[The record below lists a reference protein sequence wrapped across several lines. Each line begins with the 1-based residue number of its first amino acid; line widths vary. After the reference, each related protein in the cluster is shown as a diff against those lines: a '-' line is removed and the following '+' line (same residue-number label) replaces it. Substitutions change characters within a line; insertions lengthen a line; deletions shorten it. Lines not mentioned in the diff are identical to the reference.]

1 MIYPINFENKIGFDK
16 IRALLSNTCLST
28 LGKDVVD
35 SCSFSID
42 FEYIKQNLS
51 RTHEMMKV
59 LAVEE
64 DFPECYLIDTRKGL
78 SSIRIDGRWLDEQT
92 LFDLKRSLETIINL
106 VRFFCKEEEFENANY
121 PYLFKMSE
129 EIPTFPEIV
138 KIINRILDT
147 SGKLKDNASPELAK
161 IRREISRET
170 ASISKTL
177 QAILRSAQSEGIVEK
192 DVNPSIRDGR
202 LVIPISPMHKRKL
215 KGIVHDESATGKTV
229 YIEPV
234 QIVEANNRVRELEND
249 EKREIIKILKNISSE
264 IRPYISEIDISYSF
278 LGEIDFLRA
287 KSLFANEIDGISPLL
302 INEQIIDWAQAKH
315 PLLYLSH
322 VKQGKSIVPLDIL
335 LNIENRILLISGP
348 NAGGKSVCLKTVG
361 LLQYMVQCGIPI
373 PLAENSKVGIFD
385 NIFIDIG
392 DEQSIEDDLSTYSSH
407 LTNMK
412 FFVKNADNKTLI
424 LIDEFGGG
432 TEPQIGGA
440 IAEALLHQF
449 NEKSLFGV
457 ITTHYQNLKHFANA
471 NEGIINGAML
481 YDRHLM
487 QPLYALSIGNPG
499 SSFAIEIARK
509 IGLPE
514 EVIEYATDVVGNDY
528 VNMDKYLQDIVRD
541 KRYWETKRQNIRKD
555 EKKLEEL
562 VADYESNL
570 ENANKERKQI
580 LKDAKSEAE
589 KLLFDVNAKIEN
601 TIRTIKES
609 QADKEKTKQAR
620 LELNEIK
627 EKIKEKVH
635 DKDITAHKLTKKKQQ
650 PNLNELDLIE
660 IGSMVRI
667 KGQSAVGEV
676 IEINRK
682 NVVVVFGVIRT
693 NAKIDNLERVS
704 KNQIKKETKTS
715 FISSISNDDIR
726 DKKLNFKQDLDLRGF
741 RGDEALQAVMYF
753 IDDAILIGM
762 HRVRILHGTGTGILR
777 KLIREYLHSNP
788 AISEYK
794 DEHVDFGGAGITVVD
809 LN

>member
-1 MIYPINFENKIGFDK
+1 MIYPNNFENKIGFDK
-16 IRALLSNTCLST
+16 IRAILSNMCLSS
-28 LGKDVVD
+28 LGKEIVE
-35 SCSFSID
+35 SCSFSKD
-42 FEYIKQNLS
+42 FEYIKLNLS
-51 RTHEMMKV
+51 RTHEMIRV
-59 LAVEE
+59 LEVEE
-64 DFPECYLIDTRKGL
+64 NFPECYLLDTKKEL
-78 SSIRIDGRWLDEQT
+78 SSIRIDGRWLDEET

-106 VRFFCKEEEFENANY
+106 VRFFCKEDEMENADY
-121 PYLFKMSE
+121 PHLFTMSE

-138 KIINRILDT
+138 KIINRILDPT
-147 SGKLKDNASPELAK
+147 GKLKDNASPELAK

-177 QAILRSAQSEGIVEK
+177 QAILRNAQSEGIVEK
-192 DVNPSIRDGR
+192 DANPSMRDGR
-202 LVIPISPMHKRKL
+202 LVIPIAPMHKRKL
-215 KGIVHDESATGKTV
+215 KGIVHDESATGKTI

-264 IRPYISEIDISYSF
+264 IRPHIKEIIFSYDF

-287 KSLFANEIDGISPLL
+287 KSLFASEISGIAPILV
-302 INEQIIDWAQAKH
+302 NEQVIDWAQAKH

-322 VKQGKSIVPLDIL
+322 KKQGKTIVPLDIL
-335 LNIENRILLISGP
+335 LDIENRILLISGP

-385 NIFIDIG
+385 NVFIDIG

-412 FFVKNADNKTLI
+412 FFAKNADNKTLI

-449 NEKSLFGV
+449 NEKNLFGV

-471 NEGIINGAML
+471 NTGIINGAML

-514 EVIEYATDVVGNDY
+514 EVIQYATDVVGTDY

-541 KRYWETKRQNIRKD
+541 RRYWETKRQNIRKN
-555 EKKLEEL
+555 EKKLEDL
-562 VADYESNL
+562 VANYESNI
-570 ENANKERKQI
+570 ENVNKERKQI
-580 LKDAKSEAE
+580 IKDAKVEAD
-589 KLLFDVNAKIEN
+589 KLLSDVNAKIEN

-620 LELNEIK
+620 LELGK
-627 EKIKEKVH
+627 VKEKVKEEEN
-635 DKDITAHKLTKKKQQ
+635 DAIKTLKSNKKKLTI
-650 PNLNELDLIE
+650 NSNDLETIE
-660 IGSMVRI
+660 VGSMVRI
-667 KGQSAVGEV
+667 KGQSTVGEV

-682 NVVVVFGVIRT
+682 NAVIVFGVIRT
-693 NAKIDNLERVS
+693 NAKIENLERVS
-704 KNQIKKETKTS
+704 KNQIKKETKTN
-715 FISSISNDDIR
+715 FITSTSGDEMR

-753 IDDAILIGM
+753 IDDAILVGM
-762 HRVRILHGTGTGILR
+762 HRVRILHGTGTGILK
-777 KLIREYLHSNP
+777 KLIREYLQSNP
-788 AISEYK
+788 AVSDFK

-809 LN
+809 LG